1 MPPIDCPMP
10 ADFICRRLNISRTTF
25 WRWRKAGLPVLTVG
39 GKLFVR
45 ETQVIHFME
54 RMSQQPKGGK

>member
-1 MPPIDCPMP
+1 MSINDCPMP
-10 ADFICRRLNISRTTF
+10 ADFVCRKLAISRTTF

-45 ETQVIHFME
+45 EVEVVRFME
-54 RMSQQPKGGK
+54 RVNQQRGGVR